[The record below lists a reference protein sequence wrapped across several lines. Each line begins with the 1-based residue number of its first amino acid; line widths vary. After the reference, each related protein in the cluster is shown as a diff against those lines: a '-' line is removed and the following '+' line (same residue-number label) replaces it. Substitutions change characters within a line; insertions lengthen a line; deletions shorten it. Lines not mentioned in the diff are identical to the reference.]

1 MKHTKRES
9 LREKKKKKKK
19 KKRQRDFFFLIF
31 WVALILFVFVF
42 EGASSIFMGSDLCFG
57 RVTRPKGEGEMRK
70 EKKMGMKLSAGR
82 LTALL

>member
-1 MKHTKRES
+1 M
-9 LREKKKKKKK
+9 
-19 KKRQRDFFFLIF
+19 
-31 WVALILFVFVF
+31 ALILFVFVF